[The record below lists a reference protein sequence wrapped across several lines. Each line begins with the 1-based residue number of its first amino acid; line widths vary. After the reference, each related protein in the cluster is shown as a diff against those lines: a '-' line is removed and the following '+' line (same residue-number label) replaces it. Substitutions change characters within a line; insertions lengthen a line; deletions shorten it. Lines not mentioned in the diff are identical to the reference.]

1 MRRRRR
7 NGFLHTLHAHEDR
20 ENSHR
25 ALPGVAAIVH
35 LVHCLG
41 QGITL
46 AIDALPLRT
55 IIDGQLAFE
64 NIAEQRNGVGVP
76 SRLLSGLQY
85 DLHRGYQSGRALTDT
100 GLARR

>member
-1 MRRRRR
+1 MKTARIRT
-7 NGFLHTLHAHEDR
+7 GF
-20 ENSHR
+20 
-25 ALPGVAAIVH
+25 LPGVAAVVR

-64 NIAEQRNGVGVP
+64 NITEQRNGVGVP
-76 SRLLSGLQY
+76 SRLLSGLQR
-85 DLHRGYQSGRALTDT
+85 DLHCGYQSGRA
-100 GLARR
+100 

>member
-1 MRRRRR
+1 MWRRRR
-7 NGFLHTLHAHEDR
+7 NGFLQAFHAHEDC
-20 ENSHR
+20 ENSHWV
-25 ALPGVAAIVH
+25 LPGVAAVVR

-64 NIAEQRNGVGVP
+64 NVAEQRNRVGVP
-76 SRLLSGLQY
+76 SRLLAGLQR
-85 DLHRGYQSGRALTDT
+85 DLYGGYQSGRA
-100 GLARR
+100 